1 MNIQKIM
8 GIIEG
13 LLFISGD
20 EGIGEDYIHLILENE
35 DETTIQEALQKLKE
49 KYQNDN
55 SSGLDIQKFAG
66 NRHRMTTKKVYHD
79 YMVKMANIK
88 LESKLSSASIET
100 LSIIAY
106 KGPISKPEIE
116 QIRGVGCDQIMHK
129 LKVRNLIKEMGKS
142 ELPGR
147 PMLYSVTNDFL
158 KLFNLNSL
166 SELPE
171 LPTSED
177 GQDTDIFNRG

>member
-1 MNIQKIM
+1 MNKEKIM

-20 EGIGEDYIHLILENE
+20 EGIGEDYIHLILEDQKE
-35 DETTIQEALQKLKE
+35 EVIQEAIQALKL
-49 KYQNDN
+49 KYQNDQTC
-55 SSGLDIQKFAG
+55 GIDIQKFAG
-66 NRHRMTTKKVYHD
+66 NKHRMITKKEYHD
-79 YMVKMANIK
+79 FMVKMTNIK

-116 QIRGVGCDQIMHK
+116 QIRGVGCDQIMYK
-129 LKVRNLIKEMGKS
+129 LKIRNLIKEMGKS

-171 LPTSED
+171 LPTNNDQED
-177 GQDTDIFNRG
+177 ADIFNRE